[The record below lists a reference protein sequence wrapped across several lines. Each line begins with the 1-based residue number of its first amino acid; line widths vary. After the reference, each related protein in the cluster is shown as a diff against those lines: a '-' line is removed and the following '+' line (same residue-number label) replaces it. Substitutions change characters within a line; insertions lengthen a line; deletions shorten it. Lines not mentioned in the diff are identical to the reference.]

1 MGVFIRSHFPLA
13 CHLPGFAS
21 SSEAS
26 GQSCVISGGGEHR
39 PTSPNLEVFLFCSRH
54 RLGYLPSKASL
65 PHFLSIEPPQE
76 VPSSQGFDCTCPL
89 PSHSGGARLA
99 PDPREPIRCLSHCF
113 RNKAK
118 GFGLSW
124 PFPETD
130 VKTVGWWCLPPLRE
144 RSAEQPSVEGDGE

>member
-39 PTSPNLEVFLFCSRH
+39 PTSPNLEVFLFCSRY

-65 PHFLSIEPPQE
+65 PHFLSIEPLQE
-76 VPSSQGFDCTCPL
+76 VPKT
-89 PSHSGGARLA
+89 RLA
-99 PDPREPIRCLSHCF
+99 LDPREPIRCLSHCF

-118 GFGLSW
+118 RFWLSW

-130 VKTVGWWCLPPLRE
+130 VKTVGWCLPPLRE
-144 RSAEQPSVEGDGE
+144 RSAKQPSVEGDGETEL